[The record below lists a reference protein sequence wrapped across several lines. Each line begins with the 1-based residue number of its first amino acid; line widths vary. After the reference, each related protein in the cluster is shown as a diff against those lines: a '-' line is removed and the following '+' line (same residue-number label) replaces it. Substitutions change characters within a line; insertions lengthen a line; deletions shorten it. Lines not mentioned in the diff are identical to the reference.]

1 MFIVNRRTSAL
12 AVPISAFCFL
22 LSALWTGCA
31 STPKTT
37 APDLKAVP
45 SIVIDAMCTKLRNE
59 GMASGTAT
67 LLVVKT
73 TQPIINGA
81 SLRSLAHSYGK
92 DVDASAVAAAIN
104 SVVTRTPLDF
114 RNTSCTW
121 QPVEKLDPVAY
132 AQLTVIQFSAPF
144 QNPFTKNESGV
155 LVRMSV
161 GNHDA
166 QWYWIP
172 LAERQGLLGIGL
184 VMAMD
189 MHEG

>member
-1 MFIVNRRTSAL
+1 MQKGLWRMRL
-12 AVPISAFCFL
+12 SAFCL
-22 LSALWTGCA
+22 LHSAFVFMFVLACA
-31 STPKTT
+31 STPPTT

-59 GMASGTAT
+59 GIASGTAT

-73 TQPIINGA
+73 TQPIISGA

-104 SVVTRTPLDF
+104 SVVTKTPLDF

-184 VMAMD
+184 VMVMD

>member
-1 MFIVNRRTSAL
+1 ML
-12 AVPISAFCFL
+12 SAFCIL
-22 LSALWTGCA
+22 PSAFVFTFALACA
-31 STPKTT
+31 STPPTT

-59 GMASGTAT
+59 GIASGTAT

-104 SVVTRTPLDF
+104 SVVTKTPLDF

-184 VMAMD
+184 VMVMD

>member
-1 MFIVNRRTSAL
+1 M
-12 AVPISAFCFL
+12 
-22 LSALWTGCA
+22 
-31 STPKTT
+31 
-37 APDLKAVP
+37 
-45 SIVIDAMCTKLRNE
+45 TK
-59 GMASGTAT
+59 
-67 LLVVKT
+67 
-73 TQPIINGA
+73 
-81 SLRSLAHSYGK
+81 
-92 DVDASAVAAAIN
+92 
-104 SVVTRTPLDF
+104 TPLDF

-184 VMAMD
+184 VMVMD